1 MNSPVN
7 ERFKKP
13 EQSKVKA
20 EKLLKHI
27 EIWRY
32 TQYYCLYLYK
42 DVEESSERFQKIRN
56 ITKGLFNPVMFY

>member
-1 MNSPVN
+1 MNSPFN
-7 ERFKKP
+7 ERTKQG
-13 EQSKVKA
+13 EGREVV
-20 EKLLKHI
+20 KHI

-32 TQYYCLYLYK
+32 TQYYCIYLYK